1 MRLKPAA
8 FKALCLVTLAVG
20 LSGCTRAADS
30 IAGLQGSLSGTYDRF
45 GPNWGGMRPVM
56 PTESLTVQRVRG
68 AGDPQE
74 PLRPE
79 PGDVWPGEEAP
90 RATLANPEDVLRGEE
105 RRGITLNDPIALP
118 RSPRGSSGAFEQSP
132 RAAPAVISPIFEA
145 PALPPRANRTDG
157 APDSGQVFQSQQGP
171 VTTTGGSG
179 RVSTTI
185 SPQGSGLAIR
195 DGATTTL
202 IGPGGNVQQVPT
214 PR

>member
-8 FKALCLVTLAVG
+8 LKTLCLIMLAVG

-30 IAGLQGSLSGTYDRF
+30 MAGVQARLSGTHDRF
-45 GPNWGGMRPVM
+45 GPNWGGTRPTM

-68 AGDPQE
+68 VSEPQP

-79 PGDVWPGEEAP
+79 PGDVWPGAESP
-90 RATLANPEDVLRGEE
+90 RATLANPEDALRGEAS
-105 RRGITLNDPIALP
+105 RGITLNDPFAPP
-118 RSPRGSSGAFEQSP
+118 RRPRGSSSAFEQAP
-132 RAAPAVISPIFEA
+132 GAAPAVISPIFEA
-145 PALPPRANRTDG
+145 PTPPPRANRTDG
-157 APDSGQVFQSQQGP
+157 APSSGQVFQSQQGP

-179 RVSTTI
+179 RVNTTI

>member
-8 FKALCLVTLAVG
+8 LKALFLACVAVG
-20 LSGCTRAADS
+20 LSGCARVENP
-30 IAGLQGSLSGTYDRF
+30 IAGIQAYLSGTHDRF
-45 GPNWGGMRPVM
+45 GPSWGGMRPAM

-68 AGDPQE
+68 AGAPLN

-79 PGDVWPGEEAP
+79 AGDVWPGEEAP
-90 RATLANPEDVLRGEE
+90 RATLANPEDALRGVASRGPSINDDP
-105 RRGITLNDPIALP
+105 RR
-118 RSPRGSSGAFEQSP
+118 PRGSSSAFEQAP
-132 RAAPAVISPIFEA
+132 GAAPSVISPIFEA
-145 PALPPRANRTDG
+145 PTPPPRANRTDG
-157 APDSGQVFQSQQGP
+157 APSSGQVFQSQQGP

-179 RVSTTI
+179 RVNTTI